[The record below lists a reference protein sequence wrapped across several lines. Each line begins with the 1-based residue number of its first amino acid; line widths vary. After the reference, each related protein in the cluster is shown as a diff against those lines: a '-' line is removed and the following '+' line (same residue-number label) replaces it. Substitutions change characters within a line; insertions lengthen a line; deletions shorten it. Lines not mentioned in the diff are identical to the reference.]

1 MCRIFLLIAGVLVI
15 LVGEF
20 LECMQTPAPFQ
31 LPQLSETS
39 VDGGFSPSEI
49 IPVPTASC
57 HASTLAELPDGRLF
71 CAWFGGTRE
80 GARDVGIYGA
90 FRSASGWSEPLLI
103 VSRETAQKEL
113 GRSIKKLGNPVLL
126 FQDGKLH
133 LFFVSVSLGG
143 WSGSGINHALLD
155 ENGKLIPGS
164 VRRLR
169 LSPFLNLSNLVRCP
183 ALPLANGEI
192 VLPIY
197 HEFNEKFARI
207 VRLSPD
213 GKVLRTIRIAAP
225 SAIQPCVVPVSEKEA
240 FAIMR
245 NPEKGPIPAA
255 QTQNAGGSWRSVPP
269 LPIFNPDSSVALLWL
284 KDGRFLLVGNPK
296 EGRQSLFLWVS
307 EGPTFE
313 KWALVQ
319 ELEKTPECEFS
330 YPFMIQGKDGAV
342 HLSYTWKREAIAY
355 RTIHPLTAP
364 AEKEAKE

>member
-1 MCRIFLLIAGVLVI
+1 MSRFFLLIAGVLVI
-15 LVGEF
+15 LIGEF
-20 LECMQTPAPFQ
+20 RESMQNSAPFQ
-31 LPQLSETS
+31 LPQPSEIAPET
-39 VDGGFSPSEI
+39 GFSPAEI
-49 IPVPTASC
+49 IPVPTLSC
-57 HASTLAELPDGRLF
+57 HASTLAELPDGRIF

-113 GRSIKKLGNPVLL
+113 GRSIRKLGNPVLH

-133 LFFVSVSLGG
+133 LFFVSVSIGG
-143 WSGSGINHALLD
+143 WSGSCVNHALLD

-192 VLPIY
+192 DLPIY
-197 HEFNEKFARI
+197 HEFKQKFARM

-213 GKVLRTIRIAAP
+213 GKVLSTTQIAAP

-245 NPEKGPIPAA
+245 TPEKGPIPAA
-255 QTQNAGGSWRSVPP
+255 QTQNGGGSWRSLPP
-269 LPIFNPDSSVALLWL
+269 LPIFNPDSSVALLRL
-284 KDGRFLLVGNPK
+284 NDGRFLLVGNPE
-296 EGRQSLFLWVS
+296 EGRGTLNLWIS

-313 KWALVQ
+313 KWVLLQ
-319 ELEKTPECEFS
+319 ELEKTPKCEFS
-330 YPFMIQGKDGAV
+330 YPFMIQGKDGTV

-355 RTIHPLTAP
+355 RTIQAGTTP
-364 AEKEAKE
+364 AGKEAQE